1 MSVIVYHKHKNK
13 LWTAEK
19 KAARKNIVH
28 NNEISNPKSSS
39 PPNSLFKM
47 HTKRPKSR
55 TKWRT
60 KTVWSAEKV
69 KKGEK
74 SEKSSWQKGWGC
86 SIIWR
91 LTARAG
97 EDIARTE
104 PWTSRK
110 KLEKSFEKGIDK
122 RGRKWYN
129 NKVARKRG
137 KTDHWKLNN
146 KREVQ
151 SEQLETDLGKFL
163 QMRILLNKSKRS

>member
-1 MSVIVYHKHKNK
+1 
-13 LWTAEK
+13 
-19 KAARKNIVH
+19 
-28 NNEISNPKSSS
+28 
-39 PPNSLFKM
+39 M

-97 EDIARTE
+97 EDIAQTE
-104 PWTSRK
+104 PRTSRK

-137 KTDHWKLNN
+137 KLIIENWTTREKYKANSL
-146 KREVQ
+146 KRI
-151 SEQLETDLGKFL
+151 SENSYRWEYYSTKVKEA
-163 QMRILLNKSKRS
+163 KSKTRKQRDWITERSVFWYNDFESLILAQDERWRRA